1 MYIFLID
8 KWRSRMYLFM
18 KSEVVVCS
26 LSVWWPIHSNPPCS
40 QLVYLFWLWFS
51 PESGAQLSKKKS
63 NWGGKWSR
71 FRFCLCLAALH
82 MSFLSP
88 VLTHQQI
95 EKKKIEKPW
104 SSDRKQHKYLFLS
117 FWSVPLHNTT
127 ICLFSLI
134 FFILE

>member
-1 MYIFLID
+1 MAFKNVSIYEIRSSCLFVVGLVADSFKPALFPVGLFVLIVIFP
-8 KWRSRMYLFM
+8 WVWS
-18 KSEVVVCS
+18 SAQQEEV
-26 LSVWWPIHSNPPCS
+26 
-40 QLVYLFWLWFS
+40 QL
-51 PESGAQLSKKKS
+51 
-63 NWGGKWSR
+63 GGKWSR